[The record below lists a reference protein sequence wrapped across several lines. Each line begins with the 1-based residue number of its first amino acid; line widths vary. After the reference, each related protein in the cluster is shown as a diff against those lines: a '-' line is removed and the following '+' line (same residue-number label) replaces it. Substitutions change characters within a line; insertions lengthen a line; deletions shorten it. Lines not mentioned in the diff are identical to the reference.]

1 MHPFIA
7 NNSVFQ
13 SVFSLNLSYIIYK
26 VSEFFI
32 QKIGHCLW
40 YEKNVYVLFLYFF
53 FQIWYSNVEVSW
65 QFYKLKMC
73 FGYEQIENEL
83 EASYVRLV
91 WQ

>member
-13 SVFSLNLSYIIYK
+13 SVFICNLSYIINK

-32 QKIGHCLW
+32 QKICHCLW

-53 FQIWYSNVEVSW
+53 FKSDILMR

-83 EASYVRLV
+83 EASYVGLA
-91 WQ
+91 